1 MLEPRRAGEPEPW
14 AGLRESLVEL
24 CRAGRSRKID
34 RQMQWLKMT
43 AVKYSLPDD
52 VVIGIWELKGLPDLT
67 TGEGRE
73 IVLRSIEEKE
83 YLS

>member
-1 MLEPRRAGEPEPW
+1 
-14 AGLRESLVEL
+14 
-24 CRAGRSRKID
+24 
-34 RQMQWLKMT
+34 MQWLRKT
-43 AVKYSLPDD
+43 AVQYGLPDETI
-52 VVIGIWELKGLPDLT
+52 IGIWELKGLPDLT

>member
-34 RQMQWLKMT
+34 RQMQWLRKT
-43 AVKYSLPDD
+43 AVQYGLPDETI
-52 VVIGIWELKGLPDLT
+52 IGIWELKGLPDLT

-73 IVLRSIEEKE
+73 VVLRSIEEKE